1 MITIS
6 QKQDGLLSSKI
17 INNFVEKTMVL
28 LRHTAKEWCLSKDD
42 DELNQFINDMV
53 TFAHSMFV
61 FDEENIELL
70 ILYKIEFNFDIPLSE
85 YRHMML
91 CRSYFDE
98 HYRINQFHQT
108 LTAKAH
114 LVKITLDTDLASI
127 R

>member
-61 FDEENIELL
+61 FDEENI
-70 ILYKIEFNFDIPLSE
+70 DI
-85 YRHMML
+85 R
-91 CRSYFDE
+91 
-98 HYRINQFHQT
+98 
-108 LTAKAH
+108 
-114 LVKITLDTDLASI
+114 
-127 R
+127 